1 MIDMMITMS
10 LPALNLENP
19 RRDTVN
25 RWESFRLHT
34 PRFFLCFQASC
45 WNLTVPVRVLI
56 LPTFPP
62 SLKLLSILVFST
74 TPYFPHLE
82 LCHCYLFYPVPS
94 FEPKTIPAQIA
105 CADSDLSGMNQIS
118 AHSLLVLAWLLQQL
132 SAGCADTARSLR
144 NGTCQCQHSDN
155 ICYCN
160 LSAMLIFMIYSL
172 RL

>member
-10 LPALNLENP
+10 LPALNSENP
-19 RRDTVN
+19 WRDTAN
-25 RWESFRLHT
+25 RWVSFWLHT

-62 SLKLLSILVFST
+62 SPKLLSILVFST
-74 TPYFPHLE
+74 TLCFPHLE
-82 LCHCYLFYPVPS
+82 LCHCYLFYPVPN
-94 FEPKTIPAQIA
+94 FEPETIPAQIA
-105 CADSDLSGMNQIS
+105 CADSDLSGMKQIS
-118 AHSLLVLAWLLQQL
+118 AHSRLVLAWLLQRL

-144 NGTCQCQHSDN
+144 NGKCQCQHSDSVG
-155 ICYCN
+155 YCCR
-160 LSAMLIFMIYSL
+160 SAMLLFIIYSV